1 MYAASNGSA
10 SLVGREDVRD
20 RRRIARP
27 RPARVARAS
36 RQEQA
41 RPAAP
46 TSYARPWSF
55 VMAYL
60 WARAH

>member
-20 RRRIARP
+20 RRPDYRP
-27 RPARVARAS
+27 RQPPRLAQAN
-36 RQEQA
+36 RQEQTVLGVV
-41 RPAAP
+41 RQ
-46 TSYARPWSF
+46 PWSF